1 MNIEIKI
8 DDKYEEEKIIIES
21 SKITEE
27 LSNIINTLKNLDKE
41 KIKVFFRRWNIFYW
55 WKRYRNYLFKW

>member
-41 KIKVFFRRWNIFYW
+41 KIKVFFRR
-55 WKRYRNYLFKW
+55 